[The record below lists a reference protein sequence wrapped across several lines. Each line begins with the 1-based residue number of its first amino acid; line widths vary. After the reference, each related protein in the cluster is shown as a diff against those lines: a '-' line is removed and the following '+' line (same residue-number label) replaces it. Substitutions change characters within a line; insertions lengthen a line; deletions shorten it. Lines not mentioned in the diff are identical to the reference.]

1 MLCSTE
7 IPLYFIEGIVSSS
20 LPSREL
26 TNGINQYQILWI
38 LKIEIC
44 IGYWILDTTVLDNPS
59 TGDLPLPLNVTDRF

>member
-7 IPLYFIEGIVSSS
+7 ILLYFIEGIVSSS

-38 LKIEIC
+38 LKIEID
-44 IGYWILDTTVLDNPS
+44 IGYWILDTIVLDNPS